1 MKIKTNKFIVTI
13 LILSFMLVGVSSA
26 RAEENKKPP
35 IAEKIK
41 VNMENRLEKNREI
54 RNVDMARKNSS
65 SSPMFRDEK
74 VKNFKAASTTD
85 RIIFKR
91 EQENRENRE
100 NRENKEKLAKTMQTK
115 VFETRKKAL
124 TRELSGAIKNLDNI
138 AIRIQSRITK
148 AETSGRDMTQ
158 AKTLFVDAQNLL
170 AKAKIEVAAFEAL
183 NITSSTNT
191 TASTTAEV
199 DLNRP
204 RALGDAAIKSVKA
217 ARDAMQKVVVAI
229 AHGMGLRNATTT
241 NN

>member
-13 LILSFMLVGVSSA
+13 LILSFMLVSTSSA

-54 RNVDMARKNSS
+54 RNVDIARKNSS
-65 SSPMFRDEK
+65 SSPMLRDEK
-74 VKNFKAASTTD
+74 AKLLKATSTPD
-85 RIIFKR
+85 RMIFKR
-91 EQENRENRE
+91 TQENRENK
-100 NRENKEKLAKTMQTK
+100 ENKEKLAKTMQTK

-124 TRELSGAIKNLDNI
+124 TKELSIAIKNLDNI

-148 AETSGRDMTQ
+148 AETSGKDMTQ
-158 AKTLFVDAQNLL
+158 AKTLFIEAQNLL
-170 AKAKIEVAAFEAL
+170 ATAKVEVAAFEAL

-199 DLNRP
+199 ELTKP
-204 RALGDAAIKSVKA
+204 RTLGDAAIKSVKA
-217 ARDAMQKVVVAI
+217 ARDAMHKVVVAI
-229 AHGMGLRNATTT
+229 ARGMELRNATTT

>member
-91 EQENRENRE
+91 EQENRENR
-100 NRENKEKLAKTMQTK
+100 EKLAKTMQTK